1 MSDDSGALMRRERM
15 RERLEI
21 AGMVMRAVG
30 MAIAGFTLAVADS
43 YPGLAVWEDRLGLFG
58 LGLAGLGA
66 IVGLATWRSRAERRA
81 LDARLTRR
89 DKAQGFRARQLA
101 TMPFA
106 MVGVLVI
113 AMMALSRILRGEGD
127 MGDMMF
133 AGLVALLAWVVPAI
147 VMGWDG
153 GSRKERKWLED
164 ELTREWRGRAMSAGF
179 VVLMAGV
186 SGIYL
191 IGLWRPEWAILG
203 LPIVLFASGA
213 VAGLR
218 FAWLDRQGEAGD
230 D

>member
-1 MSDDSGALMRRERM
+1 MLDGDGALMRRER
-15 RERLEI
+15 RRKRLEI
-21 AGMVMRAVG
+21 AAMVMLAVG
-30 MAIAGFTLAVADS
+30 MAIVGFTVAVTDS
-43 YPGLAVWEDRLGLFG
+43 YPGLAVWENRFGLFG

-89 DKAQGFRARQLA
+89 DKAHGFRARQLA

-113 AMMALSRILRGEGD
+113 AVMSLSRIMRGEGD
-127 MGDMMF
+127 TGDLMF

-153 GSRKERKWLED
+153 GSRQERKWLED
-164 ELTREWRGRAMSAGF
+164 ELSREWRGQAMAVGF

-186 SGIYL
+186 SGLYL
-191 IGLWRPEWAILG
+191 LGLWRPDWAMLG
-203 LPIVLFASGA
+203 LPIVMLGSGA